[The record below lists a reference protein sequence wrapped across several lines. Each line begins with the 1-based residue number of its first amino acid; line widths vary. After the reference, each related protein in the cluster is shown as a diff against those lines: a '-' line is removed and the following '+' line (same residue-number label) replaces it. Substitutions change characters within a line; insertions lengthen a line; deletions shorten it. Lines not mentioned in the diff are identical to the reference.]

1 MNLAGNYVDQAK
13 YAQAEPLYRRL
24 LAIDESYYGRDNVN
38 LMTPLNALAMLYSRQ
53 GRYGEAEAL
62 LYRVLRLREK
72 AEGAHDPGVA
82 IALQNIAAL
91 FVAQAKYR
99 EAEPLYLRSLKIM
112 EKAVEKRE
120 PEHPYYRELA
130 NCLEK
135 MAVLYRKTDREAK
148 AQAFEKRI
156 AAIRSKVHP
165 EPAISLPKNWGQRL
179 P

>member
-1 MNLAGNYVDQAK
+1 MAKRKYCSTGCCAAGKKTQAAQNLAV
-13 YAQAEPLYRRL
+13 
-24 LAIDESYYGRDNVN
+24 
-38 LMTPLNALAMLYSRQ
+38 T
-53 GRYGEAEAL
+53 
-62 LYRVLRLREK
+62 
-72 AEGAHDPGVA
+72 

-99 EAEPLYLRSLKIM
+99 EAEPLYLRALKIM

-135 MAVLYRKTDREAK
+135 TAALYRKTDREAK
-148 AQAFEKRI
+148 AQALEKRV
-156 AAIRSKVHP
+156 AAIRLKVHP
-165 EPAISLPKNWGQRL
+165 EPLLSLPKNWGQRF